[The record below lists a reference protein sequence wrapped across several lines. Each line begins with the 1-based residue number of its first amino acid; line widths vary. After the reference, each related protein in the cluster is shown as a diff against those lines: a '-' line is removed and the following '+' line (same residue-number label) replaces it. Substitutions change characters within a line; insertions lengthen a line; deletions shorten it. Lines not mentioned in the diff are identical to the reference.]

1 MNRKTGAVS
10 SIVNLLAVLGFAVSM
25 LFSFNFGSYICSMFI
40 AFSFVP
46 MMCCF
51 LHFAVPERK
60 AAGYAAVTFAS
71 VYAAIILLVYFTQL
85 TTVRFGGLTE
95 QARVLLDFQQMNLF
109 FSFDLL
115 GYALMALAT
124 FFAGLTICPRSNAD
138 KWLRALLLLHGV
150 FFISC
155 LLLPMLGVFQADSP
169 AWIGVAVLEFWCA
182 YFCPVAI
189 LSLLYFWHKEE
200 NENVRTD
207 TGI

>member
-1 MNRKTGAVS
+1 MGLNRKIGIVS
-10 SIVNLLAVLGFAVSM
+10 SAINLLAVLGFAISM
-25 LFSFNFGSYICSMFI
+25 LLRFNFGSYFCSMFI

-51 LHFAVPERK
+51 LHFAAPERK
-60 AAGYAAVTFAS
+60 AAGYAAVTLAS
-71 VYAAIILLVYFTQL
+71 VYATIILPVYFTQL

-95 QARVLLDFQQMNLF
+95 QARELLDFQQMNLF

-124 FFAGLTICPRSNAD
+124 FFAGLTICPKKKAE
-138 KWLRALLLLHGV
+138 KWLRTLLLIHGV

-155 LLLPMLGVFQADSP
+155 LLLPMLGIFQADSP

-189 LSLLYFWHKEE
+189 LSLLYFRNKVG
-200 NENVRTD
+200 NQRCMN
-207 TGI
+207 

>member
-1 MNRKTGAVS
+1 MNRKIGTVS
-10 SIVNLLAVLGFAVSM
+10 SAINLLAVLGFAVSM
-25 LFSFNFGSYICSMFI
+25 LFGFDFGSYFCSMFI

-60 AAGYAAVTFAS
+60 AAGYAAVTFAG

-95 QARVLLDFQQMNLF
+95 QARELLDFQQMNLF

-124 FFAGLTICPRSNAD
+124 FFAGLTICPKKKAE
-138 KWLRALLLLHGV
+138 KWLRTLLLIHGV

-155 LLLPMLGVFQADSP
+155 LLLPMLSIFQADSP

-189 LSLLYFWHKEE
+189 LSLLYFKNKEE
-200 NENVRTD
+200 AKDV
-207 TGI
+207 

>member
-1 MNRKTGAVS
+1 MNRKIGTAS

-25 LFSFNFGSYICSMFI
+25 LLRFSFGSYICSMFI

-60 AAGYAAVTFAS
+60 TAGYAAVAFAS
-71 VYAAIILLVYFTQL
+71 VYEAIILLVYFTPL
-85 TTVRFGGLTE
+85 TTVRFDGLTD
-95 QARVLLDFQQMNLF
+95 QARELLDFQQMNLF

-124 FFAGLTICPRSNAD
+124 FFAGLTICPKKKAD
-138 KWLRALLLLHGV
+138 KWLRTLLLIHGV

-155 LLLPMLGVFQADSP
+155 LLLPMLGIFQADSP
-169 AWIGVAVLEFWCA
+169 AWIGVVVLEFWCA

-189 LSLLYFWHKEE
+189 LSFLHFWHKAE
-200 NENVRTD
+200 
-207 TGI
+207 